1 MNEYKFVFPNQNN
14 SYIIVEARNF
24 ADATFFVR
32 EMCDL
37 VDAQFNALDCTVMIN
52 GELPFVGGDDE

>member
-14 SYIIVEARNF
+14 SCIIVNARNL
-24 ADATFFVR
+24 ADAVFFVR

-37 VDAQFNALDCTVMIN
+37 VDARFNAVDCNIMIN
-52 GELPFVGGDDE
+52 SELPFDGGDDE